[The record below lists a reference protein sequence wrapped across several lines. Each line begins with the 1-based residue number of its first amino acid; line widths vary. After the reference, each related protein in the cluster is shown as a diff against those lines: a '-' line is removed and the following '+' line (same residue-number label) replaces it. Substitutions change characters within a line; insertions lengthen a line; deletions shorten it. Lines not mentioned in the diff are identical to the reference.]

1 MMTYYETLR
10 GPRPLLWWNCTLQGK
25 AASMGIFSS
34 IPFIVMGFSAL
45 EVRENKCL
53 PIALLTSHK

>member
-1 MMTYYETLR
+1 MITYYETLR
-10 GPRPLLWWNCTLQGK
+10 GPRPLLWCNDTLQGK

-34 IPFIVMGFSAL
+34 IPFTVTGFSAL

-53 PIALLTSHK
+53 SIALLTSHK